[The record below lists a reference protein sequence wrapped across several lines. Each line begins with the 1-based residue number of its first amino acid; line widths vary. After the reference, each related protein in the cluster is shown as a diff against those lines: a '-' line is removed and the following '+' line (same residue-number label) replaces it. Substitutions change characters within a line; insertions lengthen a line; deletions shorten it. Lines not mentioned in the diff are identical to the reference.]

1 MTSNTLTTTAPCPA
15 GASNRGENIVS
26 DKTARPTAQ
35 TTSDAHAARIRDE
48 VQERAYYRYVERGR
62 TDGRAMEDW
71 LAAESDI
78 RRAASS
84 RSDS

>member
-1 MTSNTLTTTAPCPA
+1 M
-15 GASNRGENIVS
+15 S
-26 DKTARPTAQ
+26 DQTARPAAQ
-35 TTSDAHAARIRDE
+35 TTSDARAARIRDE

-71 LAAESDI
+71 LAAESEI
-78 RRAASS
+78 RQAASS

>member
-1 MTSNTLTTTAPCPA
+1 
-15 GASNRGENIVS
+15 VS
-26 DKTARPTAQ
+26 DKTIRPTAQ
-35 TTSDAHAARIRDE
+35 TTSDAHAVRIRDE
-48 VQERAYYRYVERGR
+48 VRERAYYRYVERGR

-84 RSDS
+84 QSDS